1 MDREFK
7 MSDPF
12 YSIICWVIRL
22 IPIGL
27 MGSTS
32 LLFHYRLPS
41 FKHKVLIVLV
51 VGYFSGVLSVWAY
64 WEFAISFAPND
75 NLQQSFFQRR
85 SSTVV
90 RSIRDAF
97 VRSGLFSADVAN
109 HLVGNQ
115 DLEAAGSGVNYAE
128 QFSG

>member
-1 MDREFK
+1 MNREFK

-12 YSIICWVIRL
+12 YSIIGWVIRL
-22 IPIGL
+22 IPIVL

-64 WEFAISFAPND
+64 WKFAIFFAPND
-75 NLQQSFFQRR
+75 SLAAELLSKDGAPQLFAPFVMPFFVVFYFLLMLPVTWLVTKLWRR
-85 SSTVV
+85 P
-90 RSIRDAF
+90 
-97 VRSGLFSADVAN
+97 
-109 HLVGNQ
+109 
-115 DLEAAGSGVNYAE
+115 GSE
-128 QFSG
+128 

>member
-27 MGSTS
+27 MGLTS

-41 FKHKVLIVLV
+41 FEHKLLIVLV

-64 WEFAISFAPND
+64 WKFAISFAPND
-75 NLQQSFFQRR
+75 NLAGELLSKDGAPQLFAPFVMPLFVAVYFLLMLPITWLVTKIWRR
-85 SSTVV
+85 P
-90 RSIRDAF
+90 
-97 VRSGLFSADVAN
+97 GP
-109 HLVGNQ
+109 G
-115 DLEAAGSGVNYAE
+115 
-128 QFSG
+128 